1 MDPAYLAYLGVLVMV
16 GANKSRFKPAVKAI
30 MGHATTRSIAAKAG
44 SSLVRQTIRCCPAG
58 QGPRAP
64 QMPQR
69 RHMPKYSELMSSVS
83 IRGVQYSYS

>member
-1 MDPAYLAYLGVLVMV
+1 MV
-16 GANKSRFKPAVKAI
+16 GANKSRFKPTVKAI
-30 MGHATTRSIAAKAG
+30 MERYYKNYRGKHVAAKAG

-64 QMPQR
+64 RMPQR
-69 RHMPKYSELMSSVS
+69 RPLPKYSELMSSVS